1 MVWMNNSGT
10 DMTSH
15 DLNNKA
21 VSTLVGLILIIFLV
35 VAMAGIIYA
44 LIFGLV
50 SSVEKTAYVV
60 TGAKIIPIAPNIDGI
75 EIVHR
80 NGDTMYYE
88 NQSRDAQYEVRF
100 MVDTSEESSVV
111 MTDPF
116 YLSSDTTW
124 SPGDRVIIFRKAD
137 GYYLANDPALIS
149 GAISF
154 PPGSVGVRIIDNTH
168 SQLIAYEGAGT
179 IGGGPTSTPTTGPTA
194 EPTTIPTTIPPTTPT
209 TEPTTVPT
217 TTPPTTIP
225 TTVPTTVPTISPTPT
240 PTPVQNCFNCGPGE
254 GFTVSFTTQIRGP
267 LTIRFKDDSSPQPN
281 TRTWTFGDGGS
292 AQGELIDHTF
302 PASGT
307 YQITLTV
314 KRNNSPCTC
323 TLTRW
328 ITVG

>member
-1 MVWMNNSGT
+1 
-10 DMTSH
+10 MTPH

-75 EIVHR
+75 EVVHR

-111 MTDPF
+111 ITDPT

-149 GAISF
+149 GAIPLPSG
-154 PPGSVGVRIIDNTH
+154 PIAIRIIDNTH
-168 SQLIAYEGAGT
+168 SQLIAYEGAGS
-179 IGGGPTSTPTTGPTA
+179 IGSEPTS
-194 EPTTIPTTIPPTTPT
+194 TPT
-209 TEPTTVPT
+209 TEPTTE
-217 TTPPTTIP
+217 PTTIP
-225 TTVPTTVPTISPTPT
+225 PT
-240 PTPVQNCFNCGPGE
+240 PTPVPVQNCYNCGPGE
-254 GFTVSFTTQIRGP
+254 GFTVSFTTQVRGL

-281 TRTWTFGDGGS
+281 TRAWTFGDGGS
-292 AQGELIDHTF
+292 ASGELIDHTF
-302 PASGT
+302 PAPGS

-328 ITVG
+328 IMVG

>member
-1 MVWMNNSGT
+1 MTTNNSEA
-10 DMTSH
+10 H
-15 DLNNKA
+15 EAPQDLNNKA
-21 VSTLVGLILIIFLV
+21 ISTLVGLILIIFLV
-35 VAMAGIIYA
+35 VAMAGIIYV

-50 SSVEKTAYVV
+50 SSIEKTAYVV
-60 TGAKIIPIAPNIDGI
+60 TGAKIIPIAQNIDGI
-75 EIVHR
+75 EVVHR

-88 NQSRDAQYEVRF
+88 NQTRDAQYEVRF

-111 MTDPF
+111 ITDPSF
-116 YLSSDTTW
+116 LSSDTTW
-124 SPGDRVIIFRKAD
+124 SPGDLVIIFRKAD

-149 GAISF
+149 GAIPF

-179 IGGGPTSTPTTGPTA
+179 IGSGPTS
-194 EPTTIPTTIPPTTPT
+194 TPT

-281 TRTWTFGDGGS
+281 TRSWSFGDGSS
-292 AQGELIDHTF
+292 ANGELIDHTF
-302 PASGT
+302 PSPGA
-307 YQITLTV
+307 YQVTLTV

-323 TLTRW
+323 SLTRW

>member
-1 MVWMNNSGT
+1 
-10 DMTSH
+10 MTSH

-100 MVDTSEESSVV
+100 MVDTSEESLVV
-111 MTDPF
+111 ITDPS

-124 SPGDRVIIFRKAD
+124 SPGDRVIMFRKAD

-179 IGGGPTSTPTTGPTA
+179 IGGGPTSTPTT
-194 EPTTIPTTIPPTTPT
+194 EPTTTPT

-254 GFTVSFTTQIRGP
+254 GFTVSFTSQIRGP
-267 LTIRFKDDSSPQPN
+267 LTFRFKDDSSPQPN
-281 TRTWTFGDGGS
+281 TRSWSFGDGSS
-292 AQGELIDHTF
+292 ANGELIDHTF
-302 PASGT
+302 PATGT

>member
-1 MVWMNNSGT
+1 MNKNNSGA
-10 DMTSH
+10 H
-15 DLNNKA
+15 KAPQDLNNKA

-35 VAMAGIIYA
+35 VAMAGIIYV

-50 SSVEKTAYVV
+50 SSIEKTAYVV
-60 TGAKIIPIAPNIDGI
+60 TGAKIIPIAQNIDGI
-75 EIVHR
+75 EVVHR

-88 NQSRDAQYEVRF
+88 NQTRDAQYEVRF

-111 MTDPF
+111 ITDPSF
-116 YLSSDTTW
+116 LSSDTTW
-124 SPGDRVIIFRKAD
+124 SPGDLVIIFRKAD

-149 GAISF
+149 GAIPF

-179 IGGGPTSTPTTGPTA
+179 IGSGPTS
-194 EPTTIPTTIPPTTPT
+194 TPT

-281 TRTWTFGDGGS
+281 TRSWSFGDGSS
-292 AQGELIDHTF
+292 ANGELIDHTF
-302 PASGT
+302 PATGT

-323 TLTRW
+323 SLTRW

>member
-1 MVWMNNSGT
+1 MTTNNSEA
-10 DMTSH
+10 H
-15 DLNNKA
+15 EAPQDLNNKA
-21 VSTLVGLILIIFLV
+21 ISTLVGLILIIFLV
-35 VAMAGIIYA
+35 VAMAGIIYV

-50 SSVEKTAYVV
+50 SSIEKTAYVV
-60 TGAKIIPIAPNIDGI
+60 TGAKIIPIAQNIDGI
-75 EIVHR
+75 EVVHR

-88 NQSRDAQYEVRF
+88 NQTRDAQYEVRF

-111 MTDPF
+111 ITDPSF
-116 YLSSDTTW
+116 LSSDTTW

-137 GYYLANDPALIS
+137 RYYLANDPALIS
-149 GAISF
+149 GAIPF

-179 IGGGPTSTPTTGPTA
+179 IGSGPTS
-194 EPTTIPTTIPPTTPT
+194 TPT

-281 TRTWTFGDGGS
+281 TRSWSFGDGSS
-292 AQGELIDHTF
+292 ANGELIDHTF
-302 PASGT
+302 PATGT